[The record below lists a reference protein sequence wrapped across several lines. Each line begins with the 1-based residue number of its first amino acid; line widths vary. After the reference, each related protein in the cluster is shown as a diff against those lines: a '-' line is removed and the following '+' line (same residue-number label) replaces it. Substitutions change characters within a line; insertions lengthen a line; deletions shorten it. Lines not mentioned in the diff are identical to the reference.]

1 MKTIQFLCFLFILTA
16 NAQVT
21 LRITSLPANT
31 PNNSTIYLA
40 GSVNNWNEA
49 NPQFIMQPDGL
60 GVLQITIPE
69 GNGQVSYKFTRG
81 SWTSVEGNANGGF
94 LPNRSFTFTGS
105 PQTINV
111 TIQSWEDISGSGSNS
126 TAASNVQILDANF
139 FIPQLNRNRKIWLY
153 LPPDY
158 FTSTKTYPVLYMQDG
173 QNLFDNATSFSGEWQ
188 IDETLN
194 SLHSQGD
201 FGAIVV
207 GIENGGSNRLNE
219 YSPWNNPNY
228 GGGEGEEYIQFIS
241 ETLKPYIDTNFRT
254 KTQPQFNA
262 LIGSSMGALISTFGA
277 VEYPE
282 FFNKIGSFSPAY
294 WFAINDLNN
303 HISTATNDVNN
314 LKIYFVCGQNESSS
328 MVSNVNTIKNTFL
341 SKGVLNSNLFT
352 KFDSYGTHTES
363 YWRGEFSACY
373 QWLFAGENL
382 EINTFD
388 DAAFQLYQVGQNK
401 LFCSGLDQDTSVDIY
416 SLTGQKIASQTVSNG
431 LNLISEA
438 LSNGIYIIKLK
449 DKVVKFIK

>member
-1 MKTIQFLCFLFILTA
+1 MA
-16 NAQVT
+16 
-21 LRITSLPANT
+21 
-31 PNNSTIYLA
+31 
-40 GSVNNWNEA
+40 
-49 NPQFIMQPDGL
+49 
-60 GVLQITIPE
+60 
-69 GNGQVSYKFTRG
+69 
-81 SWTSVEGNANGGF
+81 
-94 LPNRSFTFTGS
+94 
-105 PQTINV
+105 
-111 TIQSWEDISGSGSNS
+111 
-126 TAASNVQILDANF
+126 
-139 FIPQLNRNRKIWLY
+139 
-153 LPPDY
+153 
-158 FTSTKTYPVLYMQDG
+158 
-173 QNLFDNATSFSGEWQ
+173 

-228 GGGEGEEYIQFIS
+228 GGGEGEEFIQFIS

-294 WFAINDLNN
+294 WFALNDLNN
-303 HISTATNDVNN
+303 HISTTTNDVDN

-363 YWRGEFSACY
+363 YWKGEFSACY

-382 EINTFD
+382 AINTIGGT
-388 DAAFQLYQVGQNK
+388 AFQLYQAGQNK

-416 SLTGQKIASQTVSNG
+416 SLTGQKIASLTVSNG
-431 LNLISEA
+431 LNLISES

>member
-1 MKTIQFLCFLFILTA
+1 MKTIQFLCFLFILTT

-31 PNNSTIYLA
+31 PNNSTVYLA
-40 GSVNNWNEA
+40 GSINNWNEA

-188 IDETLN
+188 
-194 SLHSQGD
+194 S
-201 FGAIVV
+201 
-207 GIENGGSNRLNE
+207 
-219 YSPWNNPNY
+219 
-228 GGGEGEEYIQFIS
+228 
-241 ETLKPYIDTNFRT
+241 T
-254 KTQPQFNA
+254 K
-262 LIGSSMGALISTFGA
+262 
-277 VEYPE
+277 
-282 FFNKIGSFSPAY
+282 
-294 WFAINDLNN
+294 
-303 HISTATNDVNN
+303 H
-314 LKIYFVCGQNESSS
+314 
-328 MVSNVNTIKNTFL
+328 
-341 SKGVLNSNLFT
+341 
-352 KFDSYGTHTES
+352 
-363 YWRGEFSACY
+363 
-373 QWLFAGENL
+373 
-382 EINTFD
+382 
-388 DAAFQLYQVGQNK
+388 
-401 LFCSGLDQDTSVDIY
+401 
-416 SLTGQKIASQTVSNG
+416 
-431 LNLISEA
+431 
-438 LSNGIYIIKLK
+438 
-449 DKVVKFIK
+449 